1 MQLQEWYNK
10 NEILKLY
17 PISPSTYKK
26 RIKDIDPSYSKFIN
40 SKTGS
45 PTRLIHHTI
54 IDDLFRKRRKLSTKE
69 FNQTIKWVRNHHWNF
84 IGNIVPVSSTVEDL
98 KNKMRFLFLEL
109 KSLQVEKNKLIVYYG
124 IEKNPNDKYYHSH
137 FLIDCTKDILEL
149 SEIENKLKIICE
161 QNTSKDSRI
170 HIEKYDTN
178 YGKDGAIYSSKE
190 IRYFYE
196 VLG

>member
-98 KNKMRFLFLEL
+98 KNKMRFLFLEI
-109 KSLQVEKNKLIVYYG
+109 KSLQV
-124 IEKNPNDKYYHSH
+124 
-137 FLIDCTKDILEL
+137 
-149 SEIENKLKIICE
+149 
-161 QNTSKDSRI
+161 
-170 HIEKYDTN
+170 
-178 YGKDGAIYSSKE
+178 
-190 IRYFYE
+190 
-196 VLG
+196 